1 MSASPQANLVAFLM
15 ASLMLSASLA
25 RASAAR
31 PDARWTVV
39 TTGLVG
45 LACASLTAAHVSLGW

>member
-1 MSASPQANLVAFLM
+1 MSASPHATLVVLLLASVLLGANA
-15 ASLMLSASLA
+15 A
-25 RASAAR
+25 RTTIAR

-45 LACASLTAAHVSLGW
+45 FACASLAALQGAAGW